1 MNNLQDRIRDE
12 LHRQAGREPFRPMPK
27 GTVGRV
33 RARQGRVVVASALVL
48 CLIAGGGIALTRVLP
63 TTGKARPAATG
74 PTSPVPS
81 STVTA
86 EPPSPS
92 PSFGAWP
99 VITLGGDFTPYMG
112 EISGAHAG
120 VLAYGTVDGIPWS
133 AVASDS
139 CIGLFIR
146 KDGGTFCTDAS
157 PESRPGLDLESIA
170 SGGVATVGYVGVIS
184 SAVTRVEVHLDDGQT
199 RAVDL
204 IPGPSDGGLSYFVL
218 FPPPRAPGQ
227 VVALGASGDV
237 VGTAPLCG
245 WRTELSPN
253 ESVSHP
259 CTP

>member
-1 MNNLQDRIRDE
+1 
-12 LHRQAGREPFRPMPK
+12 
-27 GTVGRV
+27 
-33 RARQGRVVVASALVL
+33 
-48 CLIAGGGIALTRVLP
+48 
-63 TTGKARPAATG
+63 
-74 PTSPVPS
+74 
-81 STVTA
+81 
-86 EPPSPS
+86 
-92 PSFGAWP
+92 

-170 SGGVATVGYVGVIS
+170 SGGVATVGYFGVVS
-184 SAVTRVEVHLDDGQT
+184 PAVTRVEVHLDDGET

-204 IPGPSDGGLSYFVL
+204 LPGPSDGGLSYFVL
-218 FPPPRAPGQ
+218 FPPLRGTGD
-227 VVALGASGDV
+227 VVALSASGDV
-237 VGTAPLCG
+237 VGTALLCA
-245 WRTELSPN
+245 WDTELSPN

-259 CTP
+259 CAP